1 MFRPA
6 HFGVLVCL
14 FVGFWPRY
22 ASAQIGQP
30 YGFESFQPFLDRGY
44 NTRLGWQGRPVDTQQ
59 PRLYLHTPHKL
70 SLLAELEFSQRG
82 GLIHTEVLKL
92 YLASD
97 QSNTHPEAIWFL
109 SHASHARLGL
119 RHIEGLLQKNC
130 YGEWRV
136 PGASPLFVSLLRDKE
151 SLYLR
156 LSQQG
161 QADAPFVERCLSR

>member
-1 MFRPA
+1 MFRPV
-6 HFGVLVCL
+6 HSVVLVCL
-14 FVGFWPRY
+14 FAGFWAVP
-22 ASAQIGQP
+22 AQAQIGQP

-70 SLLAELEFSQRG
+70 SLLAELEFGQRG

-92 YLASD
+92 YLSAG
-97 QSNTHPEAIWFL
+97 QSNAHPEAIWFL
-109 SHASHARLGL
+109 SHASDARLGL
-119 RHIEGLLQKNC
+119 RQIEGLLQKNC

-136 PGASPLFVSLLRDKE
+136 PGASPLFVSLLRDQD

-161 QADAPFVERCLSR
+161 QAQVPAVDHCLSR

>member
-6 HFGVLVCL
+6 HLGVLVCL
-14 FVGFWPRY
+14 FVCFWSGE
-22 ASAQIGQP
+22 ASARIGQS

-59 PRLYLHTPHKL
+59 PRLYLHSAQKL

-92 YLASD
+92 YLAPD

-119 RHIEGLLQKNC
+119 RQIEALLHKKC

-136 PGASPLFVSLLRDKE
+136 AGASPLFVSLLRDKE

-161 QADAPFVERCLSR
+161 QANAPPVDRCLSR